1 MGLLL
6 RHKLSG
12 QAAAKAEQWRFCAR
26 CSAPGEWSR
35 PEGRGSDGESRRP
48 GAEAVRGGDPQ
59 PLGHGKRGPRDASRG
74 GLVESRGV
82 RGEGRVGMEP
92 ALGVGAGS
100 RGPEEGAEGRTPNE
114 GRGEELSPP
123 AQRPLPFE
131 NKSHLPPVKRCSFP
145 GQTLGTRPSAPLP
158 SGSATSAGAFRS
170 RPGRPLSASAGR
182 RRQPRGSRPGP
193 GSTRLRHPP
202 QARLRPRPAAASPSA
217 LIKTC
222 EMERLARAAPFYLQH
237 LSCC

>member
-12 QAAAKAEQWRFCAR
+12 RAAAKAEQWRFCAR
-26 CSAPGEWSR
+26 RSAPGEWSR

-48 GAEAVRGGDPQ
+48 GAGAARGGDPR
-59 PLGHGKRGPRDASRG
+59 PLGHAKRGPRDASKGGWRG
-74 GLVESRGV
+74 AA
-82 RGEGRVGMEP
+82 EGGQGWRDGTSS
-92 ALGVGAGS
+92 GGGGGS

-114 GRGEELSPP
+114 GRGEPLSPP
-123 AQRPLPFE
+123 APRPLPFD
-131 NKSHLPPVKRCSFP
+131 NKSHLPSVTRCSFP
-145 GQTLGTRPSAPLP
+145 GRTLQNRPGASFP

-170 RPGRPLSASAGR
+170 RTGRPRSASADR
-182 RRQPRGSRPGP
+182 RRHPRGSRPGP
-193 GSTRLRHPP
+193 GSASRPG
-202 QARLRPRPAAASPSA
+202 ARLRPRPAAASPSA